1 MEKPVRVLV
10 AIRSRLIRELVLATL
25 ADQPDI
31 EIVGEVQDDAEIPAA
46 VENSYPAFLILAMD
60 RPEQRPSLC
69 DSLLRQ
75 YPEMKILAL
84 APEHNSAVFYWAS
97 LDIHSHRVET
107 SEEGIL
113 SALRGRTHAAGGE
126 Q

>member
-10 AIRSRLIRELVLATL
+10 AIRPRLIRELVLATL

-46 VENSYPAFLILAMD
+46 VENTHPAFLIQAMD

-84 APEHNSAVFYWAS
+84 APEHNSTVFYWAS

-113 SALRGRTHAAGGE
+113 SALRGRSHAAGGE

>member
-1 MEKPVRVLV
+1 MEKPIRVLV
-10 AIRSRLIRELVLATL
+10 AIRPRLIRELVLATI

-46 VENSYPAFLILAMD
+46 VENSHPTFLIMAMNW
-60 RPEQRPSLC
+60 PEQRPSVC
-69 DSLLRQ
+69 DALLRQ
-75 YPEMKILAL
+75 YPEIKVLAL
-84 APEHNSAVFYWAS
+84 APEHNSTVFYWAS
-97 LDIHSHRVET
+97 LDIHSHRVEA

-113 SALRGRTHAAGGE
+113 GALRGRSRTAGGE